1 VSRTPRDP
9 RTLEEPFILTAMLS
23 LAGASLWLALRPG
36 LLLEY
41 FYAPELLALT
51 HLLTLG
57 FVTGISMGVLQRLL
71 PTLLKVGP
79 RSRRLGGLQLL
90 LFLVG
95 GSGMVFH
102 FARGGWV
109 GMGWA
114 TLLVLGAALVQLVNL
129 RDVWRPARDGSW
141 LARYACAALV
151 GLVLAACVGA
161 LIGMNKALALET
173 SLLPGSFLGAL
184 YAHVHLAA
192 LGWAT
197 NLILG
202 VELELLPSSAGEKR
216 WLPFRFWA
224 FQAGV
229 AGLAASLLFEWPGS
243 SLFASAI
250 AMALVWHAWGP
261 TRHFLSG
268 RVREPAVIALWAL
281 LLCGAAGWAMA
292 AGLVPEA
299 HPWRPRLQAA
309 YGYLG
314 LVGWVGLT
322 VVAMAFKLFPMWVWK
337 ECFQADFGHRPVPG
351 MKELYDHRLKTLAD
365 WTLVTGIGGV
375 SLGTLTGWRPGV
387 AVGAWLVFGGVI
399 GFLANFVRVARWEL
413 LKLEFRPSA
422 ADWEKFRFL
431 FPDREGRDEGPPESS
446 RGDDPARL

>member
-1 VSRTPRDP
+1 LSRPARDP
-9 RTLEEPFILTAMLS
+9 RTLEEPFVLTAMLS
-23 LAGASLWLALRPG
+23 LVGASLWLALRPR

-79 RSRRLGGLQLL
+79 RSRRLGALQLL
-90 LFLVG
+90 LLLVG

-102 FARGGWV
+102 FATGGWA

-114 TLLVLGAALVQLVNL
+114 TLLVLAAALVQLVNL
-129 RDVWRPARDGSW
+129 RDVWRPAREGSW
-141 LARYACAALV
+141 PARYACAALL
-151 GLVLAACVGA
+151 GLVLAAGVGA
-161 LIGMNKALALET
+161 LLGMNKALSLER
-173 SLLPGSFLGAL
+173 SLLPASFLGAL

-202 VELELLPSSAGEKR
+202 FELELLPSSAGPAR
-216 WLPFRFWA
+216 FRALRFWSL
-224 FQAGV
+224 QAGIL
-229 AGLAASLLFEWPGS
+229 GLAAALLFELPGAA
-243 SLFASAI
+243 LFATLI
-250 AMALVWHAWGP
+250 AAALAAHAWGP

-268 RVREPAVIALWAL
+268 RARELAVVALWVL
-281 LLCGAAGWAMA
+281 LACAAAGWAMA
-292 AGLVPEA
+292 AGLVPET

-314 LVGWVGLT
+314 LVGWVVLT

-337 ECFQADFGHRPVPG
+337 ERFQADFGQRPVPG
-351 MKELYDHRLKTLAD
+351 MKELYEPRLKRLSDAG
-365 WTLVTGIGGV
+365 LVAGV
-375 SLGTLTGWRPGV
+375 GAVALGAALGSPLPLRL
-387 AVGAWLVFGGVI
+387 GAWLVLAGVI
-399 GFLANFVRVARWEL
+399 GFLANFVRMARWEL
-413 LKLEFRPSA
+413 LDLEFQPSD
-422 ADWEKFRFL
+422 ADWEKFRFM
-431 FPDREGRDEGPPESS
+431 FPDRGRDAEGPGGAS
-446 RGDDPARL
+446 RGGARRR